1 MLHTNL
7 CKNSTGSPHWVDP
20 LIYPVPYPP
29 GDCLEVLD
37 SFMWPHAPGQLPAP
51 WVGTDGQLYMT
62 SWPLVSCLVQGGH
75 WLTLC
80 LLTLPSNFC
89 VLLKKETPECLRFS
103 TSSPGDL
110 QQLWSLPHRETWERK
125 VKSKP
130 WFLKNNCMLFP
141 WLSKVQLYSK
151 IQSVLYIQQT
161 WISVSVTP
169 RVLTKTHPPPSP
181 SLTTSQQAPRIQCEH
196 WQARES
202 KINQNPRWL

>member
-7 CKNSTGSPHWVDP
+7 CKNSTSSPHWADP

-89 VLLKKETPECLRFS
+89 VLLKKETPECLHFS
-103 TSSPGDL
+103 TSSPGDF
-110 QQLWSLPHRETWERK
+110 QQPWPLPHRETWERK

-130 WFLKNNCMLFP
+130 WFLKNNRMLFP
-141 WLSKVQLYSK
+141 WLARYSSTLKSSQSSSTFSRPRFQSLWPQESWVKHILHPRHPSQPISKLLGYNVNTGKQE
-151 IQSVLYIQQT
+151 
-161 WISVSVTP
+161 
-169 RVLTKTHPPPSP
+169 R
-181 SLTTSQQAPRIQCEH
+181 
-196 WQARES
+196 AR
-202 KINQNPRWL
+202 